1 MKSKILFLI
10 SFCFSLLIF
19 GQNEN
24 NSTLTLWYKKPAE
37 SWNEALPVGNGRLG
51 AMVFGKVYH
60 ERIQLNEESVW
71 THRDS
76 IQDMPGAK
84 NYIPEIR
91 KKLFAGEIVEAE
103 NLTKEHILS
112 PRLPSGTNT
121 YQTLG
126 DLFIDFDHDGK
137 VENYQRELNLET
149 AIAKVSYTVGDIH
162 FTREIFS
169 SAPDDVLIIKITADK
184 PGTINLSL
192 KLDRPGGKADIRV
205 EEDMIAMSEHVG
217 EGHGVKMETRLI
229 VDKKGGN
236 IKSSKNSISIEN
248 TSEVILSLVAAT
260 DYRGEDPKEACN
272 KKLESLK
279 GKDFASLYSN
289 HISDYQSLFNRVKL
303 ELGNSSAS
311 YFSTADRLDA
321 LNKGLEDPD
330 LIELYF
336 QYGRYLLISS
346 SRPGSLPANL
356 QGIWCDGLTPP
367 WNADYHTNINLQMNY
382 WPTEITNLSECHLPL
397 FDFIERLRPNGR
409 ETAKTLYNC
418 NGFVVHHT
426 SDAWFPTSPVG
437 SPRWG
442 MWPMGGAWLAQHPWE
457 HYLFSGDVV
466 FLKEIAWPI
475 MKESAEFFLDFLVL
489 DPETNLLVSG
499 PSMSPENTY
508 FTEEGDVVSMDMGP
522 TMDQEIIFDLFTNCI
537 EASLILEEDKKFR
550 KHLEHAKKKLAPPKI
565 APNGSVM
572 EWRKDYKE
580 AEPGHRHMSHLY
592 ALYPGKQFNYTDT
605 PEFMAASEKTLENR
619 LAKGGGH
626 TGWSRAWIINFYARL
641 QNGNE
646 AYKHVR
652 ALLTKS
658 TLPNLFD
665 NHPPFQIDGNFGGTA
680 GIAEMLLQS
689 HSGVI
694 ILLPALP
701 DEWSSGSI
709 SGLKA
714 RGGFELDLEWENG
727 TLSSVR
733 IISKLGN
740 ACHIR
745 YGEKQVEFNT
755 EKDKTYVLNKNLVL
769 FDE

>member
-10 SFCFSLLIF
+10 SFCFSLLLF
-19 GQNEN
+19 GQNDK
-24 NSTLTLWYKKPAE
+24 NSTLTLWFKKPAD
-37 SWNEALPVGNGRLG
+37 SWNEALPVGNGQLG

-71 THRDS
+71 TRRDS
-76 IQDMPGAK
+76 IQDMPDAK

-91 KKLFAGEIVEAE
+91 QKLFAGEIVEAE

-126 DLFIDFDHDGK
+126 DLYIDFDHEGK
-137 VENYQRELNLET
+137 IEDYQRELNLET
-149 AIAKVSYTVGDIH
+149 AIAKVSYTVENIH
-162 FTREIFS
+162 FTREVFS
-169 SAPDDVLIIKITADK
+169 SAPDDVLIIRIATDK
-184 PGTINLSL
+184 PGTLNLSL
-192 KLDRPGGKADIRV
+192 KLDRPGGKADIQV
-205 EEDMIAMSEHVG
+205 GDDMIAMSEHVG
-217 EGHGVKMETRLI
+217 EGNGVKMETRLKLN
-229 VDKKGGN
+229 KKGGK
-236 IKSSKNSISIEN
+236 IKSSKNTISIEN
-248 TSEVILSLVAAT
+248 ASEVILSLVAAT
-260 DYRGEDPKEACN
+260 DYRGEDPTEACN
-272 KKLESLK
+272 RKLQNLE
-279 GKDFASLYSN
+279 GKDFAIHYSN
-289 HISDYQSLFNRVKL
+289 HISDYQSLFHRVKL
-303 ELGNSSAS
+303 ELGNSTAT

-321 LNKGLEDPD
+321 LNRGLEDPD

-367 WNADYHTNINLQMNY
+367 WNSDYHTNINLQMNY
-382 WPTEITNLSECHLPL
+382 WPAEVTNLSECHLPL

-409 ETAKTLYNC
+409 KTAKTIYNC

-426 SDAWFPTSPVG
+426 SDVWFPTSPIG

-457 HYLFSGDVV
+457 HYLYSEDIA
-466 FLKEIAWPI
+466 FLEEAAWPI
-475 MKESAEFFLDFLVL
+475 MKEAAEFYLDFLVV
-489 DPETNLLVSG
+489 DPETDLLVSG

-537 EASLILEEDKKFR
+537 EASLLLEEDKKFR
-550 KHLEHAKKKLAPPKI
+550 KQLENAKKKLAPPKI
-565 APNGSVM
+565 APDGSVM

-592 ALYPGKQFNYTDT
+592 ALYPGKQFNFADT

-689 HSGVI
+689 HSDEM

-701 DEWSSGSI
+701 DEWTCGSI

-714 RGGFELDLEWENG
+714 RGGFELDLEWDNG

-733 IISKLGN
+733 IVSELGN
-740 ACHIR
+740 TCHIR
-745 YGEKQVEFNT
+745 YGEEKVEFNT
-755 EKDKTYVLNKNLVL
+755 EKDKTYVLNKNLIL